1 MRLLDL
7 HKAVK
12 VALVAEVLAAL
23 VDKADLAVTVADKA
37 ALKVAVLEDLV
48 AMADNDRI
56 LWPRSSTKIK

>member
-1 MRLLDL
+1 LRLLDF

-12 VALVAEVLAAL
+12 VALVAEALAAL

-37 ALKVAVLEDLV
+37 ALKVAVQV
-48 AMADNDRI
+48 AMADKDQI